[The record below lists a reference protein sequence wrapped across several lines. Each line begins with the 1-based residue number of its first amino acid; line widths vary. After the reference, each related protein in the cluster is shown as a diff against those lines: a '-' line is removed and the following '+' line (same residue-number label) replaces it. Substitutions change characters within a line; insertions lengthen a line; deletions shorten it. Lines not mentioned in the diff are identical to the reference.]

1 MRRPGSNWI
10 WAPSSGAAEPSFRP
24 RSRLEREARAE
35 ARPLERLRRRSEM
48 DTKETISVLNDLI
61 ETSKDGEK
69 GFRECAEDLKRAD
82 LKTTMMQRSQD
93 CASAA
98 AELQQLV
105 RSRGGEPVTRS
116 SVGGGVST
124 RWTGLKWMVTG
135 KDDEAIL
142 NECERGEDV
151 ALKSYRKALDKD
163 LPADIRVVVQRQF
176 QGVQRNH
183 DQVKALRDAARARS

>member
-1 MRRPGSNWI
+1 
-10 WAPSSGAAEPSFRP
+10 
-24 RSRLEREARAE
+24 
-35 ARPLERLRRRSEM
+35 M

-105 RSRGGEPVTRS
+105 RSLGGDPETSS
-116 SVGGGVST
+116 SVAGDLHR
-124 RWTGLKWMVTG
+124 RWVDLKSMVTG

-142 NECERGEDV
+142 NE
-151 ALKSYRKALDKD
+151 
-163 LPADIRVVVQRQF
+163 
-176 QGVQRNH
+176 
-183 DQVKALRDAARARS
+183 